1 MGEARTPSA
10 DELVDQ
16 DDERL
21 MRLFAAGSEVAFEV
35 LFERHAK
42 GVRALILRATG
53 DRALANDITQATSLS
68 VIGARARFAPGTRF
82 KPWLYAIAMN
92 ALRDQRRRGRREL
105 LSADGTLPEEV
116 DEAVRSDF
124 WLDQK
129 LQGALR
135 SLPEDQHEA
144 IVLHQLAGFSFQ
156 EIAVMVGAS
165 ESAAKVRAH
174 RGYERLR
181 TLTRTLWKGTV

>member
-1 MGEARTPSA
+1 MAEARTPSV
-10 DELVDQ
+10 DELVSQ
-16 DDERL
+16 DDEPL
-21 MRLFAAGSEVAFEV
+21 MRLFASGSEAAFEV

-42 GVRALILRATG
+42 GVRALILRVTS
-53 DRALANDITQATSLS
+53 DRALANDITQATFLS
-68 VIGARARFAPGTRF
+68 VIGARARFVPGTRF

-116 DEAVRSDF
+116 DEALRPDF
-124 WLDQK
+124 WLDQQ
-129 LQGALR
+129 LQKALAG
-135 SLPEDQHEA
+135 LPDDQREA

-156 EIAVMVGAS
+156 EIATMVGAT
-165 ESAAKVRAH
+165 ESAVKVRAH

-181 TLTRTLWKGTV
+181 TLTRSLWKGTV